1 MSADLSN
8 LARQPWANAE
18 QSLEA
23 NLNNP
28 LCSWDGRD
36 GAGAATARKAM
47 RAYAGAHKMFATS
60 AITAL
65 TAQNS
70 RGVFDVLDVPPN
82 FVEAQLD
89 AIFSDIFPDAV
100 KIGMISNEG
109 VAKAI
114 AKSLSKHGAKNVVL
128 DPVMVA
134 TSGGV
139 LMKQS
144 ALHALKYKLAPAADI
159 ITPNVR
165 EAEVLAEMKISS
177 LAGMR
182 AAAIKISQFFGGAIL
197 IKGGDLAGA
206 SAACGAAEAGAAEM
220 NIARNFK
227 AFGRETGK
235 NGARENS
242 ASSTKSAN
250 FTDENFTSE
259 YKILTTS
266 AEPSFERN
274 LSAAPLDASFES
286 NSEGADLTNSAVDI
300 LYENGKFYECSAS
313 KVTTKNTHG
322 TGCTLSSAIACA
334 LAAGLSLSAAVAHAK
349 GFVRMALGWGE
360 QIGHGCG
367 AIDHYFTVQD
377 PFGADFGRPCADE
390 IKIISRD

>member
-1 MSADLSN
+1 MKRILTIAGSDS
-8 LARQPWANAE
+8 
-18 QSLEA
+18 
-23 NLNNP
+23 
-28 LCSWDGRD
+28 GG
-36 GAGAATARKAM
+36 GAGIQADIKTIS
-47 RAYAGAHKMFATS
+47 AHKMFATS

-70 RGVFDVLDVPPN
+70 RGVFGVLDVPPH

-109 VAKAI
+109 VAEAI
-114 AKSLSKHGAKNVVL
+114 AKSLSRHDAKNVVL

-144 ALHALKYKLAPAADI
+144 ALHALKYKLAPAAEI

-165 EAEVLAEMKISS
+165 EAEVLAEMKILS
-177 LAGMR
+177 LADMR
-182 AAAIKISQFFGGAIL
+182 AAAVKISQFFGSAIL

-206 SAACGAAEAGAAEM
+206 SEVCGAAEM
-220 NIARNFK
+220 NVARNFN
-227 AFGRETGK
+227 ASQRETGE
-235 NGARENS
+235 NGARENF
-242 ASSTKSAN
+242 ADLTKSAN
-250 FTDENFTSE
+250 FAGKNFTSE
-259 YKILTTS
+259 CEILTAS
-266 AEPSFERN
+266 AEPSFEQN
-274 LSAAPLDASFES
+274 LSAASLGAGFKPSG
-286 NSEGADLTNSAVDI
+286 EGGDLTNLAVDI
-300 LYENGKFYECSAS
+300 LYENGKFYEFSAPKIS
-313 KVTTKNTHG
+313 TRNTHG

-334 LAAGLSLSAAVAHAK
+334 LAAGLSLPAAVAHAK

-377 PFGADFGRPCADE
+377 PFGADFSGSRANE
-390 IKIISRD
+390 IKIIAPD

>member
-1 MSADLSN
+1 MRKILTIAGSDS
-8 LARQPWANAE
+8 
-18 QSLEA
+18 
-23 NLNNP
+23 
-28 LCSWDGRD
+28 GG
-36 GAGAATARKAM
+36 GAGIQADIKTIS
-47 RAYAGAHKMFATS
+47 AHKMFAMS

-70 RGVFDVLDVPPN
+70 RGVFGVLDISPD

-109 VAKAI
+109 VAEAI
-114 AKSLSKHGAKNVVL
+114 AKSLSNHGAKNVVL

-144 ALHALKYKLAPAADI
+144 ALHALKYELAPAAEI

-165 EAEVLAEMKISS
+165 EAEVLAEMKILS

-182 AAAIKISQFFGGAIL
+182 AAAVKISQFFGGAIL
-197 IKGGDLAGA
+197 IKGGDLPAA
-206 SAACGAAEAGAAEM
+206 SEACIAAEAGAAEM
-220 NIARNFK
+220 NTARNFN
-227 AFGRETGK
+227 ASQRETGE
-235 NGARENS
+235 NGACENS
-242 ASSTKSAN
+242 AGSTKSAN
-250 FTDENFTSE
+250 FASENFTSE
-259 YKILTTS
+259 CKILTTS
-266 AEPSFERN
+266 AEPPFEQN
-274 LSAAPLDASFES
+274 LSAAPLDAGFES
-286 NSEGADLTNSAVDI
+286 NSEDADLRNFAVDI
-300 LYENGKFYECSAS
+300 LYENGKFHEFSAS

-334 LAAGLSLSAAVAHAK
+334 LAAGLSLPAAVAHAK
-349 GFVRMALGWGE
+349 GFVRRALGWDE

-367 AIDHYFTVQD
+367 AIDHYFTVRD
-377 PFGADFGRPCADE
+377 PFGADFDGSCANE

>member
-1 MSADLSN
+1 MRKILTIAGSDS
-8 LARQPWANAE
+8 
-18 QSLEA
+18 
-23 NLNNP
+23 
-28 LCSWDGRD
+28 GG
-36 GAGAATARKAM
+36 GAGIQADIKTIS
-47 RAYAGAHKMFATS
+47 AHKMFAMS

-70 RGVFDVLDVPPN
+70 RGVFGVLDVPPN

-89 AIFSDIFPDAV
+89 AIFNDIFPDAV

-109 VAKAI
+109 VAEAI
-114 AKSLSKHGAKNVVL
+114 AKSLRKHGAKNVVL

-165 EAEVLAEMKISS
+165 EAEVLAEMKILS
-177 LAGMR
+177 LADMR
-182 AAAIKISQFFGGAIL
+182 AAAVKISQFFGGAIL
-197 IKGGDLAGA
+197 IKGGDLTAA
-206 SAACGAAEAGAAEM
+206 SATCIAAGAAEM
-220 NIARNFK
+220 NAARNFN
-227 AFGRETGK
+227 ASQREAGE

-242 ASSTKSAN
+242 AGSTKSAN
-250 FTDENFTSE
+250 FADENFTSGGGN
-259 YKILTTS
+259 LTTS
-266 AEPSFERN
+266 AEPSFGQN
-274 LSAAPLDASFES
+274 LSAASLDASFELS
-286 NSEGADLTNSAVDI
+286 GEGENLRNFAVDI
-300 LYENGKFYECSAS
+300 LYENGKFYEFSAPKIS
-313 KVTTKNTHG
+313 TRNTHG

-334 LAAGLSLSAAVAHAK
+334 LAAGLSLPAAVAHAK
-349 GFVRMALGWGE
+349 GFVRRALGWDE

-377 PFGADFGRPCADE
+377 PFGADFGRSCADE

>member
-1 MSADLSN
+1 MRKILTIAGSDS
-8 LARQPWANAE
+8 
-18 QSLEA
+18 
-23 NLNNP
+23 
-28 LCSWDGRD
+28 GG
-36 GAGAATARKAM
+36 GAGIQADIKTIS
-47 RAYAGAHKMFATS
+47 AHKMFAMS

-70 RGVFDVLDVPPN
+70 RGVFGVLDIPPN

-109 VAKAI
+109 VAEAI

-144 ALHALKYKLAPAADI
+144 ALHALKYELAPAAEI

-165 EAEVLAEMKISS
+165 EAEVLAEMKILS

-182 AAAIKISQFFGGAIL
+182 AAAVKISQFFGGAIL
-197 IKGGDLAGA
+197 IKGGDLTAA
-206 SAACGAAEAGAAEM
+206 SATCGAAEM
-220 NIARNFK
+220 NTARNFD
-227 AFGRETGK
+227 ASQRETGE
-235 NGARENS
+235 NGACENS

-250 FTDENFTSE
+250 FAGKNFTSGGGN
-259 YKILTTS
+259 LTAS
-266 AEPSFERN
+266 AEPSFGRN
-274 LSAAPLDASFES
+274 LSAAPLDAGFES
-286 NSEGADLTNSAVDI
+286 NSEGADFTNLAVDI
-300 LYENGKFYECSAS
+300 LYENGKFHEFSAPKIS
-313 KVTTKNTHG
+313 TRNTHG

-334 LAAGLSLSAAVAHAK
+334 LAAGLSLPAAVAHAK
-349 GFVRMALGWGE
+349 GFVRRALGWSE

-377 PFGADFGRPCADE
+377 PFGADFDGSCANE
-390 IKIISRD
+390 IKIIAPD

>member
-1 MSADLSN
+1 MRKILTIAGSDS
-8 LARQPWANAE
+8 
-18 QSLEA
+18 
-23 NLNNP
+23 
-28 LCSWDGRD
+28 GG
-36 GAGAATARKAM
+36 GAGIQADIKTIS
-47 RAYAGAHKMFATS
+47 AHKMFATS

-70 RGVFDVLDVPPN
+70 RGVFGVLDIPPN

-109 VAKAI
+109 VAEAI
-114 AKSLSKHGAKNVVL
+114 AKSLGKHGAKNVVL

-144 ALHALKYKLAPAADI
+144 ALHALKYKLAPAAEI

-182 AAAIKISQFFGGAIL
+182 TAAVKISQFFSGAIL

-206 SAACGAAEAGAAEM
+206 SETCGAADAAQ
-220 NIARNFK
+220 NFK
-227 AFGRETGK
+227 AFGHEIGE
-235 NGARENS
+235 NGALKNS
-242 ASSTKSAN
+242 ADLTERAN
-250 FTDENFTSE
+250 FADENFTSE
-259 YKILTTS
+259 SENLTAS
-266 AEPSFERN
+266 AEPSFEQN
-274 LSAAPLDASFES
+274 LSAAPLDTGFEPS
-286 NSEGADLTNSAVDI
+286 GENADLRNFAVDI
-300 LYENGKFYECSAS
+300 LYENGKFYEFFAPKIS
-313 KVTTKNTHG
+313 TRNTHG

-334 LAAGLSLSAAVAHAK
+334 LAAGLSLPAAVAHAK
-349 GFVRMALGWGE
+349 GFVRRALGWSE

-377 PFGADFGRPCADE
+377 PFGADFDGSCANE
-390 IKIISRD
+390 IKIIAPD

>member
-1 MSADLSN
+1 MRKILTIAGSDS
-8 LARQPWANAE
+8 
-18 QSLEA
+18 
-23 NLNNP
+23 
-28 LCSWDGRD
+28 GG
-36 GAGAATARKAM
+36 GAGIQADIKTIS
-47 RAYAGAHKMFATS
+47 AHKMFAMS

-70 RGVFDVLDVPPN
+70 RGVFDVLDVPPD

-109 VAKAI
+109 VAEAI

-144 ALHALKYKLAPAADI
+144 ALHALKYELAPAADI

-165 EAEVLAEMKISS
+165 EAEVLAEIKISS
-177 LAGMR
+177 LADMR
-182 AAAIKISQFFGGAIL
+182 AAAVKISQFFSGAIL

-206 SAACGAAEAGAAEM
+206 SRACGAAGINA
-220 NIARNFK
+220 ARNFK
-227 AFGRETGK
+227 AFGHEIGE
-235 NGARENS
+235 NGALKNS
-242 ASSTKSAN
+242 AGLTERAN
-250 FTDENFTSE
+250 FASENFTSE
-259 YKILTTS
+259 SGNLKTS
-266 AEPSFERN
+266 AEPSFEQN
-274 LSAAPLDASFES
+274 LSAASLGAGFEPS
-286 NSEGADLTNSAVDI
+286 GEDEGGDLRNLAVDI
-300 LYENGKFYECSAS
+300 LYENGKFYEFSAS
-313 KVTTKNTHG
+313 KVATKNTHG

-334 LAAGLSLSAAVAHAK
+334 LAAGLSLPAAVAHAK
-349 GFVRMALGWGE
+349 GFVRRALGWGE

-367 AIDHYFTVQD
+367 AIDHYFTVRD
-377 PFGADFGRPCADE
+377 PFGADFDGSCANE
-390 IKIISRD
+390 IKIISLD

>member
-1 MSADLSN
+1 MRKILTIAGSDSG
-8 LARQPWANAE
+8 
-18 QSLEA
+18 S
-23 NLNNP
+23 
-28 LCSWDGRD
+28 
-36 GAGAATARKAM
+36 GAGIQADIKTIS
-47 RAYAGAHKMFATS
+47 AHKMFAMS

-70 RGVFDVLDVPPN
+70 RGVFGVLDVPPD

-89 AIFSDIFPDAV
+89 AVFSDIFPDAV

-109 VAKAI
+109 VAEAI

-144 ALHALKYKLAPAADI
+144 ALHALKYKLAPAAEI

-165 EAEVLAEMKISS
+165 EAEVLAEMKILS

-182 AAAIKISQFFGGAIL
+182 AAAVKISQFFSGAIL

-206 SAACGAAEAGAAEM
+206 SATCIAAEAGAAEM
-220 NIARNFK
+220 NTARNFNTSQ
-227 AFGRETGK
+227 REAGE
-235 NGARENS
+235 NGAHENS
-242 ASSTKSAN
+242 VSSTKSAE
-250 FTDENFTSE
+250 FAGKNFTSKC
-259 YKILTTS
+259 KILTTG
-266 AEPSFERN
+266 AESSFEQN
-274 LSAAPLDASFES
+274 LSAAPLDDGFKPSG
-286 NSEGADLTNSAVDI
+286 EGADFTNLAVDI
-300 LYENGKFYECSAS
+300 LYENGKFYEFSAPKIS
-313 KVTTKNTHG
+313 TRNTHG

-334 LAAGLSLSAAVAHAK
+334 LAAGLSLPAAVAHAK
-349 GFVRMALGWGE
+349 GFVRRALGWDE

-367 AIDHYFTVQD
+367 AIDHYFTVRD
-377 PFGADFGRPCADE
+377 PFGADFGGSCANE
-390 IKIISRD
+390 IKIIVPD

>member
-1 MSADLSN
+1 MKRILTIAGSDS
-8 LARQPWANAE
+8 
-18 QSLEA
+18 
-23 NLNNP
+23 
-28 LCSWDGRD
+28 GG
-36 GAGAATARKAM
+36 GAGIQADIKTIS
-47 RAYAGAHKMFATS
+47 AHKMFAMS

-70 RGVFDVLDVPPN
+70 RGVFGVLDVLPD

-109 VAKAI
+109 VAEAI

-144 ALHALKYKLAPAADI
+144 ALHALKYELAPAAEI

-165 EAEVLAEMKISS
+165 EAEVLAEMKISG
-177 LAGMR
+177 LADMR
-182 AAAIKISQFFGGAIL
+182 AAAVKISQFFGGAIL
-197 IKGGDLAGA
+197 IKGGDLAGV
-206 SAACGAAEAGAAEM
+206 SGACGAAEA
-220 NIARNFK
+220 ARNFK
-227 AFGRETGK
+227 AFGREMGE
-235 NGARENS
+235 NGALKNS
-242 ASSTKSAN
+242 TGLMKRAN
-250 FTDENFTSE
+250 FASENFTSE
-259 YKILTTS
+259 SGNLTTS
-266 AEPSFERN
+266 AEPSFEQN
-274 LSAAPLDASFES
+274 LSAAPLDAGFELGGG
-286 NSEGADLTNSAVDI
+286 GADLTNLAVDI
-300 LYENGKFYECSAS
+300 LYENGKFYEFSAP
-313 KVTTKNTHG
+313 KVATKNTHG

-334 LAAGLSLSAAVAHAK
+334 LAAGLSLPAAVAHAK

-377 PFGADFGRPCADE
+377 PFGADFGGSCANE
-390 IKIISRD
+390 IKIIVPD

>member
-1 MSADLSN
+1 MRKILTIAGSDS
-8 LARQPWANAE
+8 
-18 QSLEA
+18 
-23 NLNNP
+23 
-28 LCSWDGRD
+28 GG
-36 GAGAATARKAM
+36 GAGIQADIKTIS
-47 RAYAGAHKMFATS
+47 AHKMFAMS

-70 RGVFDVLDVPPN
+70 RGVFGVLDVPPD

-109 VAKAI
+109 VAEAI

-144 ALHALKYKLAPAADI
+144 ALHALKYKLAPAAEI

-177 LAGMR
+177 LADMHV
-182 AAAIKISQFFGGAIL
+182 AAVKISQFFSGAIL
-197 IKGGDLAGA
+197 IKGGDLTGAGAACIAAEA
-206 SAACGAAEAGAAEM
+206 SAAE
-220 NIARNFK
+220 NFNT
-227 AFGRETGK
+227 FGRETGE
-235 NGARENS
+235 NGACENS

-250 FTDENFTSE
+250 FADENFTSGGGN
-259 YKILTTS
+259 LTAS
-266 AEPSFERN
+266 VEPSFGQN
-274 LSAAPLDASFES
+274 LSVAPLGAGFELS
-286 NSEGADLTNSAVDI
+286 SEGANLRNFAVDI
-300 LYENGKFYECSAS
+300 LYENGKIYEFSAP
-313 KVTTKNTHG
+313 KIATRNTHG

-334 LAAGLSLSAAVAHAK
+334 LAAGLSLPAAVAHAK
-349 GFVRMALGWGE
+349 AFVRRALGWGE

-377 PFGADFGRPCADE
+377 PFGADFDGSCANE

>member
-1 MSADLSN
+1 MKRILTIAGSDS
-8 LARQPWANAE
+8 
-18 QSLEA
+18 
-23 NLNNP
+23 
-28 LCSWDGRD
+28 GG
-36 GAGAATARKAM
+36 GAGIQADIKTIS
-47 RAYAGAHKMFATS
+47 AHKMFAMS

-70 RGVFDVLDVPPN
+70 RGVFGVLDVLPD

-100 KIGMISNEG
+100 KIGMISNAG
-109 VAKAI
+109 VAETI

-144 ALHALKYKLAPAADI
+144 ALHALKYELAPAAEI

-177 LAGMR
+177 LADMR
-182 AAAIKISQFFGGAIL
+182 AAAVKISQFFSGAIL

-206 SAACGAAEAGAAEM
+206 SEACGAAGADT
-220 NIARNFK
+220 ARNFN
-227 AFGRETGK
+227 ASQRQAGE

-242 ASSTKSAN
+242 AGSTKSAN
-250 FTDENFTSE
+250 FAGENFTSE
-259 YKILTTS
+259 DVNLTAS
-266 AEPSFERN
+266 AEPSFEQN
-274 LSAAPLDASFES
+274 LSAVPLDIGFKPSG
-286 NSEGADLTNSAVDI
+286 EGEDLRNFAVDI
-300 LYENGKFYECSAS
+300 LYENGKFHEFSAP
-313 KVTTKNTHG
+313 KIATRNTHG

-334 LAAGLSLSAAVAHAK
+334 LAAGLSLPAAVAHAK
-349 GFVRMALGWGE
+349 GFVRRALGWGE

-377 PFGADFGRPCADE
+377 PFGADFGGSCANE
-390 IKIISRD
+390 IKIISRY

>member
-1 MSADLSN
+1 MRKILTIAGSDS
-8 LARQPWANAE
+8 
-18 QSLEA
+18 
-23 NLNNP
+23 
-28 LCSWDGRD
+28 GG
-36 GAGAATARKAM
+36 GAGIQADIKTIS
-47 RAYAGAHKMFATS
+47 AHKMFAMS

-70 RGVFDVLDVPPN
+70 RGVFGVLDVPPN

-109 VAKAI
+109 VAEAI

-144 ALHALKYKLAPAADI
+144 ALYALKYKLAPAAEI

-182 AAAIKISQFFGGAIL
+182 AAAVKISQFFGGAIL
-197 IKGGDLAGA
+197 IKGGDLIAA
-206 SAACGAAEAGAAEM
+206 SEVCGAAETDTAEM
-220 NIARNFK
+220 NTARNFN
-227 AFGRETGK
+227 ASQRETGE
-235 NGARENS
+235 NGACENF
-242 ASSTKSAN
+242 AGSTKSAN
-250 FTDENFTSE
+250 SADENFTSE
-259 YKILTTS
+259 DGNLTAG
-266 AEPSFERN
+266 AEPSFGQN
-274 LSAAPLDASFES
+274 LSAAPLDAGFES
-286 NSEGADLTNSAVDI
+286 NSEDADLRNLAVDI
-300 LYENGKFYECSAS
+300 LYENGKFYEFSAL
-313 KVTTKNTHG
+313 KIATRNTHG

-334 LAAGLSLSAAVAHAK
+334 LAAGLSLPAAVAHAK
-349 GFVRMALGWGE
+349 GFVRRALGWSE

-377 PFGADFGRPCADE
+377 PFGADFDGSCANE
-390 IKIISRD
+390 IKIISPD

>member
-1 MSADLSN
+1 M
-8 LARQPWANAE
+8 
-18 QSLEA
+18 
-23 NLNNP
+23 
-28 LCSWDGRD
+28 
-36 GAGAATARKAM
+36 
-47 RAYAGAHKMFATS
+47 S

-70 RGVFDVLDVPPN
+70 RGVFDVLDIPPD

-100 KIGMISNEG
+100 KIGMISNEW
-109 VAKAI
+109 VAEAI
-114 AKSLSKHGAKNVVL
+114 AKSLSRHGAKNVVL

-144 ALHALKYKLAPAADI
+144 ALHALKYKLAPAAEI

-165 EAEVLAEMKISS
+165 EAEVLAEMKILS

-182 AAAIKISQFFGGAIL
+182 AAVVKISQFFSGAIL

-206 SAACGAAEAGAAEM
+206 SEACGAADTAEM
-220 NIARNFK
+220 NIARNFN
-227 AFGRETGK
+227 ASQRETGE
-235 NGARENS
+235 NGACENS

-250 FTDENFTSE
+250 FAGKNFTSGGGN
-259 YKILTTS
+259 LTAS
-266 AEPSFERN
+266 VELSFEKK
-274 LSAAPLDASFES
+274 LSAASLGASFKPS
-286 NSEGADLTNSAVDI
+286 GEGADFTNLAVDI
-300 LYENGKFYECSAS
+300 LYENGKFHEFSAPKIS
-313 KVTTKNTHG
+313 TRNTHG

-334 LAAGLSLSAAVAHAK
+334 LAAGLSLPAAVAHAK
-349 GFVRMALGWGE
+349 GFVRRALGWSE

-377 PFGADFGRPCADE
+377 PFGADFDGFCANE
-390 IKIISRD
+390 IKIIAPD

>member
-1 MSADLSN
+1 MRKILTIAGSDS
-8 LARQPWANAE
+8 
-18 QSLEA
+18 
-23 NLNNP
+23 
-28 LCSWDGRD
+28 GG
-36 GAGAATARKAM
+36 GAGIQADIKTIS
-47 RAYAGAHKMFATS
+47 AHKMFAMS

-70 RGVFDVLDVPPN
+70 RGVFGVLDVPPD

-109 VAKAI
+109 VAEAI
-114 AKSLSKHGAKNVVL
+114 AKSLGKHGAKNVVL

-144 ALHALKYKLAPAADI
+144 ALHALKYELAPAAEI

-165 EAEVLAEMKISS
+165 EAEVLAEMKILS

-182 AAAIKISQFFGGAIL
+182 AAAVKISQFFGGAIL
-197 IKGGDLAGA
+197 IKGGDLTAA
-206 SAACGAAEAGAAEM
+206 SATCIAAEM
-220 NIARNFK
+220 NVARNFN
-227 AFGRETGK
+227 ASQHETGE
-235 NGARENS
+235 NGACENS
-242 ASSTKSAN
+242 TGSTKSAN
-250 FTDENFTSE
+250 FADENFTSE
-259 YKILTTS
+259 SENLTAS
-266 AEPSFERN
+266 AEPSFEQN
-274 LSAAPLDASFES
+274 LSAASLDAGFES
-286 NSEGADLTNSAVDI
+286 NSEDADLRNSAVDI
-300 LYENGKFYECSAS
+300 LYENGKFHEFSAS

-334 LAAGLSLSAAVAHAK
+334 LAAGLSLPAAVAHAK
-349 GFVRMALGWGE
+349 GFVRRALGWGE

-367 AIDHYFTVQD
+367 AIDHYFTVRD
-377 PFGADFGRPCADE
+377 PFGADFDGSCANE

>member
-1 MSADLSN
+1 MKRILTIAGSDS
-8 LARQPWANAE
+8 
-18 QSLEA
+18 
-23 NLNNP
+23 
-28 LCSWDGRD
+28 GG
-36 GAGAATARKAM
+36 GAGIQADIKTIS
-47 RAYAGAHKMFATS
+47 AHKMFAMS

-70 RGVFDVLDVPPN
+70 RGVFGVLDVSPD

-109 VAKAI
+109 VAEAI

-144 ALHALKYKLAPAADI
+144 ALHALKYELAPAAEI

-165 EAEVLAEMKISS
+165 EAEVLAEMKILS

-182 AAAIKISQFFGGAIL
+182 AAAVKISQFFGGAIL

-206 SAACGAAEAGAAEM
+206 SAACGATCIAAEADTAEADTAETDT
-220 NIARNFK
+220 ARNFN
-227 AFGRETGK
+227 ASQREASE

-250 FTDENFTSE
+250 FAAENFTSE
-259 YKILTTS
+259 CKILTAS
-266 AEPSFERN
+266 AEPSFEQN
-274 LSAAPLDASFES
+274 LSAAPLDDGFKLS
-286 NSEGADLTNSAVDI
+286 SEGEDSRNLAVDI
-300 LYENGKFYECSAS
+300 LYENGKFYEFSAPKIS
-313 KVTTKNTHG
+313 TRNTHG

-334 LAAGLSLSAAVAHAK
+334 LAAGLSLPTAVAHAK
-349 GFVRMALGWGE
+349 GFVRRALGWSE

-377 PFGADFGRPCADE
+377 PFGADFGGSCANE
-390 IKIISRD
+390 IKIIAPD

>member
-1 MSADLSN
+1 MEKILTIAGSDS
-8 LARQPWANAE
+8 
-18 QSLEA
+18 
-23 NLNNP
+23 
-28 LCSWDGRD
+28 GG
-36 GAGAATARKAM
+36 GAGIQADIKTIS
-47 RAYAGAHKMFATS
+47 AHKMFAMS

-70 RGVFDVLDVPPN
+70 RGVFGVLDVSPD

-100 KIGMISNEG
+100 KIGMISNKG
-109 VAKAI
+109 VAEAI

-144 ALHALKYKLAPAADI
+144 ALHALKYELAPAAEI

-165 EAEVLAEMKISS
+165 EAEVLAEMKISN
-177 LAGMR
+177 LADMR
-182 AAAIKISQFFGGAIL
+182 AAAVKISQFFGGAIL
-197 IKGGDLAGA
+197 IKGGDLAGV
-206 SAACGAAEAGAAEM
+206 SEACGAAGINA
-220 NIARNFK
+220 ARNFN
-227 AFGRETGK
+227 AFGREMGE
-235 NGARENS
+235 NGTRENS
-242 ASSTKSAN
+242 ASSTKRAN
-250 FTDENFTSE
+250 FADENFTSE
-259 YKILTTS
+259 SGNLTAS
-266 AEPSFERN
+266 AEPSFEQN
-274 LSAAPLDASFES
+274 LFAAPLDAGFEPS
-286 NSEGADLTNSAVDI
+286 GEGGDLTNLAVDI
-300 LYENGKFYECSAS
+300 LYENGKFYEFSAP
-313 KVTTKNTHG
+313 KIATRNTHG

-334 LAAGLSLSAAVAHAK
+334 LAAGLNLPAAVAHAK
-349 GFVRMALGWGE
+349 GFVRRALGWGE

-377 PFGADFGRPCADE
+377 PFGTDFGGSCANE

>member
-1 MSADLSN
+1 MRKILTIAGSDS
-8 LARQPWANAE
+8 
-18 QSLEA
+18 
-23 NLNNP
+23 
-28 LCSWDGRD
+28 GG
-36 GAGAATARKAM
+36 GAGIQADIKTIS
-47 RAYAGAHKMFATS
+47 AHKMFAMS

-70 RGVFDVLDVPPN
+70 RGVFGVMDVSPD

-89 AIFSDIFPDAV
+89 AIFSDIVPDAV

-109 VAKAI
+109 VAEAI

-144 ALHALKYKLAPAADI
+144 ALHALKYELAPAAEI

-165 EAEVLAEMKISS
+165 EAEVLAEMKILS

-182 AAAIKISQFFGGAIL
+182 AAAVKISQFFGGAIL
-197 IKGGDLAGA
+197 IKGGDLTAA
-206 SAACGAAEAGAAEM
+206 SEACIAAEADAAQ
-220 NIARNFK
+220 NFK
-227 AFGRETGK
+227 ASQREASE
-235 NGARENS
+235 NGACENS
-242 ASSTKSAN
+242 ASSTKNAD
-250 FTDENFTSE
+250 FADENFTRE
-259 YKILTTS
+259 GGNLTAS
-266 AEPSFERN
+266 AEPSFEQN
-274 LSAAPLDASFES
+274 LSAAPLDASFEPS
-286 NSEGADLTNSAVDI
+286 GEGEDLTNLAVDI
-300 LYENGKFYECSAS
+300 LYENGKFYEFSAPKIS
-313 KVTTKNTHG
+313 TRNTHG

-334 LAAGLSLSAAVAHAK
+334 LAAGLSLPAAVAHAK
-349 GFVRMALGWGE
+349 GFVRRALGWGE

-377 PFGADFGRPCADE
+377 PFGADFDGSCANE
-390 IKIISRD
+390 IKIIVSD

>member
-1 MSADLSN
+1 MRKILTIAGSDS
-8 LARQPWANAE
+8 
-18 QSLEA
+18 
-23 NLNNP
+23 
-28 LCSWDGRD
+28 GG
-36 GAGAATARKAM
+36 GAGIQADIKTIS
-47 RAYAGAHKMFATS
+47 AHKMFAMS

-70 RGVFDVLDVPPN
+70 RGVFGVLDVPPD

-109 VAKAI
+109 VAEAI
-114 AKSLSKHGAKNVVL
+114 AKSLSRHGAKNVVL

-144 ALHALKYKLAPAADI
+144 ALHALKCKLAPAAEI

-165 EAEVLAEMKISS
+165 EAEVLAEMKILS

-182 AAAIKISQFFGGAIL
+182 AAAVKISQFFGGAIL
-197 IKGGDLAGA
+197 IKGGDLTAA
-206 SAACGAAEAGAAEM
+206 SAAPAAAEAGAAET
-220 NIARNFK
+220 NGARNFN
-227 AFGRETGK
+227 ASQRETGE
-235 NGARENS
+235 NGTCENF
-242 ASSTKSAN
+242 AGSTKSADFADKN
-250 FTDENFTSE
+250 FTREGGN
-259 YKILTTS
+259 LTAS
-266 AEPSFERN
+266 AKPSFGQN
-274 LSAAPLDASFES
+274 LSAAPLDIGFKLSG
-286 NSEGADLTNSAVDI
+286 EGEDSRNLAVDI
-300 LYENGKFYECSAS
+300 LYENGKFYEFSA
-313 KVTTKNTHG
+313 TKISTRNTHG

-334 LAAGLSLSAAVAHAK
+334 LAAGLSLPAAVAHAK
-349 GFVRMALGWGE
+349 GFVRRALGWSE

-377 PFGADFGRPCADE
+377 PFGADFGGSCANE
-390 IKIISRD
+390 IKIIAPD

>member
-1 MSADLSN
+1 MRKILTIAGSDS
-8 LARQPWANAE
+8 
-18 QSLEA
+18 
-23 NLNNP
+23 
-28 LCSWDGRD
+28 GG
-36 GAGAATARKAM
+36 GAGIQADIKTIS
-47 RAYAGAHKMFATS
+47 AHKMFAMS

-70 RGVFDVLDVPPN
+70 RGVFGVLDVSPD

-100 KIGMISNEG
+100 KIGMISNAG
-109 VAKAI
+109 VAETI

-165 EAEVLAEMKISS
+165 EAEVLAEIKISS
-177 LAGMR
+177 LADMR
-182 AAAIKISQFFGGAIL
+182 AAAVKISQFFGGAIL
-197 IKGGDLAGA
+197 IKGGDLTAA
-206 SAACGAAEAGAAEM
+206 SASCIAAEAGAAKM
-220 NIARNFK
+220 NAARNFN
-227 AFGRETGK
+227 ASQRETGE
-235 NGARENS
+235 NGACENF
-242 ASSTKSAN
+242 AGSTKSAN
-250 FTDENFTSE
+250 SADENFTSE
-259 YKILTTS
+259 DGNLTAG
-266 AEPSFERN
+266 AEPSFGQN
-274 LSAAPLDASFES
+274 LSAAPLGACFEPS
-286 NSEGADLTNSAVDI
+286 GEGGDLTNSAVDI
-300 LYENGKFYECSAS
+300 LYENGKFYEFSAPKIS
-313 KVTTKNTHG
+313 TRNTHG

-334 LAAGLSLSAAVAHAK
+334 LAAGLSLPTAVAHAK
-349 GFVRMALGWGE
+349 GFVRRALGWSE

-377 PFGADFGRPCADE
+377 PFGADFNGSCADE
-390 IKIISRD
+390 IKIIAPD

>member
-1 MSADLSN
+1 MKRILTIAGSDS
-8 LARQPWANAE
+8 
-18 QSLEA
+18 
-23 NLNNP
+23 
-28 LCSWDGRD
+28 GG
-36 GAGAATARKAM
+36 GAGIQADIKTIS
-47 RAYAGAHKMFATS
+47 AHKMFAMS

-70 RGVFDVLDVPPN
+70 RGVFGVLDVPPD

-109 VAKAI
+109 VAEAI

-144 ALHALKYKLAPAADI
+144 ALHALKYKLAPAAEI

-177 LAGMR
+177 LADMR
-182 AAAIKISQFFGGAIL
+182 AAAVKISQFFSGAIL
-197 IKGGDLAGA
+197 IKGGDLTAA
-206 SAACGAAEAGAAEM
+206 SVACGAAYADTTETNG
-220 NIARNFK
+220 ARNFN
-227 AFGRETGK
+227 ASQHEMGK
-235 NGARENS
+235 NGALKNS
-242 ASSTKSAN
+242 AGLTERAN
-250 FTDENFTSE
+250 FADENFTSE
-259 YKILTTS
+259 CKNLTAS
-266 AEPSFERN
+266 AEPSFKQN
-274 LSAAPLDASFES
+274 LSTASLGAGFKPS
-286 NSEGADLTNSAVDI
+286 GEGGDLTNLAVDI
-300 LYENGKFYECSAS
+300 LYENGKFYEFSAPKIS
-313 KVTTKNTHG
+313 TRNTHG

-334 LAAGLSLSAAVAHAK
+334 LAAGLSLPVAVAHAK
-349 GFVRMALGWGE
+349 GFVRRALGWDE
-360 QIGHGCG
+360 QIGQGCG

-377 PFGADFGRPCADE
+377 LFGADFGGSCANE
-390 IKIISRD
+390 IKIIAPD

>member
-1 MSADLSN
+1 MRKILTIAGSDS
-8 LARQPWANAE
+8 
-18 QSLEA
+18 
-23 NLNNP
+23 
-28 LCSWDGRD
+28 GG
-36 GAGAATARKAM
+36 GAGIQADIKTIS
-47 RAYAGAHKMFATS
+47 AHKMFAMS

-70 RGVFDVLDVPPN
+70 RGVFGVLDVPPD

-109 VAKAI
+109 VAEAI
-114 AKSLSKHGAKNVVL
+114 AKSLSKHDAKNVVL

-144 ALHALKYKLAPAADI
+144 ALHALKYKLAPAAEI

-165 EAEVLAEMKISS
+165 EAEVLSEMKILS
-177 LAGMR
+177 LADMR
-182 AAAIKISQFFGGAIL
+182 AAAVKISQFFGGAIL

-206 SAACGAAEAGAAEM
+206 SVACGAAGA
-220 NIARNFK
+220 ARNFNASQRK
-227 AFGRETGK
+227 TDE

-242 ASSTKSAN
+242 ACLTERAN
-250 FTDENFTSE
+250 FASENFTSE
-259 YKILTTS
+259 CKNLTAGT
-266 AEPSFERN
+266 EPSFEQN
-274 LSAAPLDASFES
+274 LSAAPLDAGFKP
-286 NSEGADLTNSAVDI
+286 NSEGGDSRNLAVDI
-300 LYENGKFYECSAS
+300 LYENGKFYEFSAP
-313 KVTTKNTHG
+313 KIATRNTHG

-334 LAAGLSLSAAVAHAK
+334 LAAGLSLPAAVAHAK
-349 GFVRMALGWGE
+349 GFVRRALGWGE

-367 AIDHYFTVQD
+367 AIDHYFTVRD
-377 PFGADFGRPCADE
+377 PFGADFDGFCADE
-390 IKIISRD
+390 IKIIAPD

>member
-1 MSADLSN
+1 MRKILTIAGSDS
-8 LARQPWANAE
+8 
-18 QSLEA
+18 
-23 NLNNP
+23 
-28 LCSWDGRD
+28 GG
-36 GAGAATARKAM
+36 GAGIQADIKTIS
-47 RAYAGAHKMFATS
+47 AHKMFAMS

-70 RGVFDVLDVPPN
+70 RGVFGVLDVSPD

-109 VAKAI
+109 VAEAI

-144 ALHALKYKLAPAADI
+144 ALHALKYELAPAAEI

-165 EAEVLAEMKISS
+165 EAEVLAEMKILS

-182 AAAIKISQFFGGAIL
+182 AAAVKISQFFSGAIL
-197 IKGGDLAGA
+197 IKGGDLASA
-206 SAACGAAEAGAAEM
+206 SEACGAADT
-220 NIARNFK
+220 ARNFK
-227 AFGRETGK
+227 VLLREAGE
-235 NGARENS
+235 NGACENF
-242 ASSTKSAN
+242 ACSTKSAN
-250 FTDENFTSE
+250 FAGKNFTRGGGN
-259 YKILTTS
+259 LTTG
-266 AEPSFERN
+266 AESSFEQN
-274 LSAAPLDASFES
+274 LSAASLGAGFEPS
-286 NSEGADLTNSAVDI
+286 GEDEGGDLTNSAVDI
-300 LYENGKFYECSAS
+300 LYENGKFYEFFAP
-313 KVTTKNTHG
+313 KIATRNTHG

-334 LAAGLSLSAAVAHAK
+334 LAAGLSLPAAVAHAK
-349 GFVRMALGWGE
+349 GFVRRALGWSE

-367 AIDHYFTVQD
+367 AIDHYFTVQG
-377 PFGADFGRPCADE
+377 PFGADFDGSCADE
-390 IKIISRD
+390 IKIIALD

>member
-1 MSADLSN
+1 MRKILTIAGSDS
-8 LARQPWANAE
+8 
-18 QSLEA
+18 
-23 NLNNP
+23 
-28 LCSWDGRD
+28 GG
-36 GAGAATARKAM
+36 GAGIQADIKTIS
-47 RAYAGAHKMFATS
+47 AHKMFAMS

-70 RGVFDVLDVPPN
+70 RGVFGVLDVPPD

-100 KIGMISNEG
+100 KIGMISNKG
-109 VAKAI
+109 VAEAI

-165 EAEVLAEMKISS
+165 EAEVLAEIKISS
-177 LAGMR
+177 LADMR
-182 AAAIKISQFFGGAIL
+182 AAAVKISQFFGGAIL

-206 SAACGAAEAGAAEM
+206 SEACGATGADTAQ
-220 NIARNFK
+220 NFK
-227 AFGRETGK
+227 AFGHEMGE
-235 NGARENS
+235 NGALKNS
-242 ASSTKSAN
+242 ASSTKRAN
-250 FTDENFTSE
+250 FADENFTSE
-259 YKILTTS
+259 SGNLKTS
-266 AEPSFERN
+266 AEPSFKQN
-274 LSAAPLDASFES
+274 LSTASLGAGFKPS
-286 NSEGADLTNSAVDI
+286 GEGGDLTNLAVDI
-300 LYENGKFYECSAS
+300 LYENGKFYEFSAPKIS
-313 KVTTKNTHG
+313 TRNTHG

-334 LAAGLSLSAAVAHAK
+334 LAAGLSLPAAVAHAK
-349 GFVRMALGWGE
+349 GFVRRALGWDE
-360 QIGHGCG
+360 QIGQGCG

-377 PFGADFGRPCADE
+377 LFGADFGGSCANE
-390 IKIISRD
+390 IKIIAPD

>member
-1 MSADLSN
+1 MRKILTIAGSDS
-8 LARQPWANAE
+8 
-18 QSLEA
+18 
-23 NLNNP
+23 
-28 LCSWDGRD
+28 GG
-36 GAGAATARKAM
+36 GAGIQADIKTIS
-47 RAYAGAHKMFATS
+47 AHKMFATS

-70 RGVFDVLDVPPN
+70 RGVFGVLDVPPH

-109 VAKAI
+109 VAEAI
-114 AKSLSKHGAKNVVL
+114 AKSLSRHGAKNVVL

-144 ALHALKYKLAPAADI
+144 ALHALKYELAPAAEI

-165 EAEVLAEMKISS
+165 EAEVLAEMKILS
-177 LAGMR
+177 LADMR
-182 AAAIKISQFFGGAIL
+182 AAAVKISQFFGGAIL
-197 IKGGDLAGA
+197 IKGGDLTAA
-206 SAACGAAEAGAAEM
+206 SATCIAAEA
-220 NIARNFK
+220 ARNFNASQRK
-227 AFGRETGK
+227 TDE

-242 ASSTKSAN
+242 ACLTERAN
-250 FTDENFTSE
+250 FASENFTSE
-259 YKILTTS
+259 CKNLTAGT
-266 AEPSFERN
+266 EPSFEQN
-274 LSAAPLDASFES
+274 LSAAPLDAGFKP
-286 NSEGADLTNSAVDI
+286 NSEGGDSRNLAVDI
-300 LYENGKFYECSAS
+300 LYENGKFYEFSAP
-313 KVTTKNTHG
+313 KITTRNTHG

-334 LAAGLSLSAAVAHAK
+334 LAAGLSLPAAVAHAK
-349 GFVRMALGWGE
+349 GFVHRALGWGE

-377 PFGADFGRPCADE
+377 PFGTDFGGSCANE
-390 IKIISRD
+390 IKIIVPD

>member
-1 MSADLSN
+1 MRKILTIAGSDS
-8 LARQPWANAE
+8 
-18 QSLEA
+18 
-23 NLNNP
+23 
-28 LCSWDGRD
+28 GG
-36 GAGAATARKAM
+36 GAGIQADIKTIS
-47 RAYAGAHKMFATS
+47 AHKMFAMS

-70 RGVFDVLDVPPN
+70 RGVFGVLDVPPD

-109 VAKAI
+109 VAEVI
-114 AKSLSKHGAKNVVL
+114 AKSLSRHGAKNVVL

-144 ALHALKYKLAPAADI
+144 ALHALKYELAPAAEI

-177 LAGMR
+177 LADMR
-182 AAAIKISQFFGGAIL
+182 AAAVKISQFFGGAIL

-206 SAACGAAEAGAAEM
+206 SAVCGAAEM
-220 NIARNFK
+220 NTARNFN
-227 AFGRETGK
+227 ASQRERGE
-235 NGARENS
+235 NGACENS
-242 ASSTKSAN
+242 AGSTERAN
-250 FTDENFTSE
+250 FTSENFTSE
-259 YKILTTS
+259 CKNLTAGT
-266 AEPSFERN
+266 EPSFEQN
-274 LSAAPLDASFES
+274 LSAAPLDAGFKP
-286 NSEGADLTNSAVDI
+286 NSEGGDSRNLAVDI
-300 LYENGKFYECSAS
+300 LYENGKFYEFSAP
-313 KVTTKNTHG
+313 KIATRNTHG

-334 LAAGLSLSAAVAHAK
+334 LAAGLSLPAAVAHAK
-349 GFVRMALGWGE
+349 GFVRRALGWGE

-377 PFGADFGRPCADE
+377 PFGADFDGSCANE
-390 IKIISRD
+390 IKIISQD

>member
-1 MSADLSN
+1 MKRILTIAGSDS
-8 LARQPWANAE
+8 
-18 QSLEA
+18 
-23 NLNNP
+23 
-28 LCSWDGRD
+28 GG
-36 GAGAATARKAM
+36 GAGIQADIKTIS
-47 RAYAGAHKMFATS
+47 AHKMFAMS

-70 RGVFDVLDVPPN
+70 RGVFGVLDVSPD

-144 ALHALKYKLAPAADI
+144 ALHALKYKLAPAAEI

-177 LAGMR
+177 LADMR
-182 AAAIKISQFFGGAIL
+182 AAAVKISQFFGGAIL

-206 SAACGAAEAGAAEM
+206 SRACGAADA
-220 NIARNFK
+220 ARNFK
-227 AFGRETGK
+227 AFGREMGE
-235 NGARENS
+235 NGALKNS
-242 ASSTKSAN
+242 AGLTERAN
-250 FTDENFTSE
+250 FASKNFTSE
-259 YKILTTS
+259 CKILTAS
-266 AEPSFERN
+266 AEPSFEQN
-274 LSAAPLDASFES
+274 LSAASLDDGFKPSGED
-286 NSEGADLTNSAVDI
+286 GDLTNLAVDI
-300 LYENGKFYECSAS
+300 LYENGKFYEFSAPKIS
-313 KVTTKNTHG
+313 TRNTHG

-334 LAAGLSLSAAVAHAK
+334 LAAGLSLPAAVAHAK
-349 GFVRMALGWGE
+349 GFVCRALGWGE

-377 PFGADFGRPCADE
+377 PFGADFDACKNE
-390 IKIISRD
+390 IKIISSD

>member
-1 MSADLSN
+1 MKRILTIAGSDS
-8 LARQPWANAE
+8 
-18 QSLEA
+18 
-23 NLNNP
+23 
-28 LCSWDGRD
+28 GG
-36 GAGAATARKAM
+36 GAGIQADIKTIS
-47 RAYAGAHKMFATS
+47 AHKMFAMS

-70 RGVFDVLDVPPN
+70 RGVFGVLDVSPD

-109 VAKAI
+109 VAEAI
-114 AKSLSKHGAKNVVL
+114 AKSLSKHGAKNIVL

-144 ALHALKYKLAPAADI
+144 ALHALKYELAPAAEI

-165 EAEVLAEMKISS
+165 EAEVLAEMKISN
-177 LAGMR
+177 LADMR
-182 AAAIKISQFFGGAIL
+182 AAAVKISQFFGGAIL

-206 SAACGAAEAGAAEM
+206 SVACGAADAAQ
-220 NIARNFK
+220 NFK
-227 AFGRETGK
+227 AFGHEASE

-242 ASSTKSAN
+242 ASSTKRAN
-250 FTDENFTSE
+250 FADENFTSE
-259 YKILTTS
+259 SGNLTAS
-266 AEPSFERN
+266 AEPSFEQN
-274 LSAAPLDASFES
+274 LFAAPLDAGFEPS
-286 NSEGADLTNSAVDI
+286 GEGGDLTNLAVDI
-300 LYENGKFYECSAS
+300 LYENGKFYEFSAP
-313 KVTTKNTHG
+313 KIATRNTHG

-334 LAAGLSLSAAVAHAK
+334 LAAGLSLPAAVAHAK
-349 GFVRMALGWGE
+349 GFVRRALGWGE

-377 PFGADFGRPCADE
+377 PFGADFGGSCADE
-390 IKIISRD
+390 IKIIAPD

>member
-1 MSADLSN
+1 MRKILTIAGSDS
-8 LARQPWANAE
+8 
-18 QSLEA
+18 
-23 NLNNP
+23 
-28 LCSWDGRD
+28 GG
-36 GAGAATARKAM
+36 GAGIQADIKTIS
-47 RAYAGAHKMFATS
+47 AHKMFAMS

-70 RGVFDVLDVPPN
+70 RGVFGVLDVSPD

-109 VAKAI
+109 VAEAI

-144 ALHALKYKLAPAADI
+144 ALHALKYELAPAAEI

-177 LAGMR
+177 LADMC
-182 AAAIKISQFFGGAIL
+182 AAAVKISQFFGGAIL
-197 IKGGDLAGA
+197 IKGGDLTAA
-206 SAACGAAEAGAAEM
+206 SVACGAAETDTAET
-220 NIARNFK
+220 NGARNFK
-227 AFGRETGK
+227 AFGHEAGE
-235 NGARENS
+235 NGALKNS
-242 ASSTKSAN
+242 TGLTERAN
-250 FTDENFTSE
+250 FASENFTSE
-259 YKILTTS
+259 CKILTAS
-266 AEPSFERN
+266 AEPSFEQN
-274 LSAAPLDASFES
+274 LSAAPLDAGFEPS
-286 NSEGADLTNSAVDI
+286 GENGDLTNLAVDI
-300 LYENGKFYECSAS
+300 LYENGKFYEFSAPKIS
-313 KVTTKNTHG
+313 TRNTHG

-334 LAAGLSLSAAVAHAK
+334 LAAGLSLPAAVVHAK
-349 GFVRMALGWGE
+349 SFVRRALGWSE

-377 PFGADFGRPCADE
+377 PFGADFDGSYADE

>member
-1 MSADLSN
+1 MKRILTIAGSDS
-8 LARQPWANAE
+8 
-18 QSLEA
+18 
-23 NLNNP
+23 
-28 LCSWDGRD
+28 GG
-36 GAGAATARKAM
+36 GAGIQADIKTIS
-47 RAYAGAHKMFATS
+47 AHKMFAMS

-70 RGVFDVLDVPPN
+70 RGVFGVLDVSPD

-109 VAKAI
+109 IAAAI

-144 ALHALKYKLAPAADI
+144 ALHALKYKLAPAAEI

-165 EAEVLAEMKISS
+165 EAEVLAEMKILS

-182 AAAIKISQFFGGAIL
+182 AAAVKISQFFGGAIL

-206 SAACGAAEAGAAEM
+206 SGTCGVADAAQ
-220 NIARNFK
+220 NFK
-227 AFGRETGK
+227 AFGHETGE
-235 NGARENS
+235 NGTRENS
-242 ASSTKSAN
+242 ADLTKRAN
-250 FTDENFTSE
+250 FASENFTSE
-259 YKILTTS
+259 CKNLTAD
-266 AEPSFERN
+266 AEPSFEQN
-274 LSAAPLDASFES
+274 LSAASLGAGFKPSG
-286 NSEGADLTNSAVDI
+286 EGGDLTNSAIDI
-300 LYENGKFYECSAS
+300 LYENGKFYEFSAP
-313 KVTTKNTHG
+313 KIATRNTHG

-334 LAAGLSLSAAVAHAK
+334 LAAGLSLPAAVAHAK
-349 GFVRMALGWGE
+349 GFVRRALGWNE

-377 PFGADFGRPCADE
+377 PFGADFGGSYANE
-390 IKIISRD
+390 IKIIS

>member
-1 MSADLSN
+1 MRKILTIAGSDS
-8 LARQPWANAE
+8 
-18 QSLEA
+18 
-23 NLNNP
+23 
-28 LCSWDGRD
+28 GG
-36 GAGAATARKAM
+36 GAGIQADIKTIS
-47 RAYAGAHKMFATS
+47 AHKMFAMS

-70 RGVFDVLDVPPN
+70 RGVFGVLDVSPD

-109 VAKAI
+109 VAEAI

-144 ALHALKYKLAPAADI
+144 ALHALKYELAPAAEI

-182 AAAIKISQFFGGAIL
+182 AAAVKISQFFSGAIL

-206 SAACGAAEAGAAEM
+206 SEACGATEA
-220 NIARNFK
+220 ARNFK
-227 AFGRETGK
+227 AFGREMGE
-235 NGARENS
+235 NGALKNS
-242 ASSTKSAN
+242 ASSTKRAN
-250 FTDENFTSE
+250 FADENFTSE
-259 YKILTTS
+259 SGNLKTS
-266 AEPSFERN
+266 AEPSFKQN
-274 LSAAPLDASFES
+274 LSTASLGAGFKPS
-286 NSEGADLTNSAVDI
+286 SEGADFTNLAVDI
-300 LYENGKFYECSAS
+300 LYENGKFYEFSAPKIS
-313 KVTTKNTHG
+313 TRNTHG

-334 LAAGLSLSAAVAHAK
+334 LAAGLSLPAAVAHAK
-349 GFVRMALGWGE
+349 GFVRRALGWGE

-367 AIDHYFTVQD
+367 AIDHYFTVQG
-377 PFGADFGRPCADE
+377 PFGADFNGSCADE